1 MHISWAW
8 PCTSEQ
14 PGNLGLA
21 LVGGAHQS
29 VFNPVFCDGWGRV
42 PPCRLAWGGPV
53 LELAVPVAGYGPVQ
67 EWWWPP
73 PRGLGPALL
82 DSQDRSCQCPDPAA
96 GHCGPTPSPELPK
109 RSQASLPQS
118 LAGSWFLSPGFS
130 CACGFVCVLQQS
142 LFPRPMEVLQSNPAE
157 LQIPRGFP
165 FPLPDPQVGSLL
177 WGLGLAQQCELFGI
191 VDLQFVARPPGGSM
205 VGLTAPSSK
214 RASAAH
220 RAAQDCC
227 HQCPCPRGRPPLTRP
242 PQETLRLLQSG
253 PGSWGGHHSFPWLP
267 LCPPRVCQI
276 GGLILNVVA
285 PLLPF
290 VLGHGA
296 SFSGGFQDP
305 PFDGCPAASCHL
317 VFSQEMS
324 AHPLLHH
331 LSLQLA
337 YIFSQFSRT
346 FHFVNSFLCCAKAF

>member
-42 PPCRLAWGGPV
+42 PPCRLAWGSPV

-165 FPLPDPQVGSLL
+165 FPLPDPQVGKSVVGPRTCTAVRALWYSWSPVCGSSTWWLYGRANSAFLQEGFCCTPCCPGLL
-177 WGLGLAQQCELFGI
+177 PSVPLSPRQATAHPASTGDPQTLA
-191 VDLQFVARPPGGSM
+191 VWP
-205 VGLTAPSSK
+205 
-214 RASAAH
+214 
-220 RAAQDCC
+220 
-227 HQCPCPRGRPPLTRP
+227 
-242 PQETLRLLQSG
+242 RLLRWS
-253 PGSWGGHHSFPWLP
+253 
-267 LCPPRVCQI
+267 
-276 GGLILNVVA
+276 
-285 PLLPF
+285 PLLS
-290 VLGHGA
+290 LA
-296 SFSGGFQDP
+296 SSVPSKSMPNRRFDFKCGCTP
-305 PFDGCPAASCHL
+305 PAICSWTRGIFFWWVPRSS
-317 VFSQEMS
+317 FRW
-324 AHPLLHH
+324 
-331 LSLQLA
+331 LS
-337 YIFSQFSRT
+337 SS
-346 FHFVNSFLCCAKAF
+346 